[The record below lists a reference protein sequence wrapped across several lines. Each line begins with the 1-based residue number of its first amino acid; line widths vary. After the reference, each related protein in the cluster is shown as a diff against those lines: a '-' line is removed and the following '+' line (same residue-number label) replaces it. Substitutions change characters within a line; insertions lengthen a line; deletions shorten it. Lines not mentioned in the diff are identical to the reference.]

1 MAEQWTKRQKKGK
14 GYTYILNGTTVT
26 DKELLEYYTSLR
38 IPPAWQNVRIAK
50 NRRAKI
56 LATGVDKAGRMQ
68 YIYHPSFR
76 AQREQTKF
84 ERVLRFA
91 RVLPHMRRVVDNDL
105 KRREL
110 DYKKVMATII
120 SIMDRTYIRVG
131 NDSYARDNGSYGLT
145 TLRSK
150 HTTVEGS
157 TVTFDFIGKSGKH
170 HVKQITDRALA
181 RIVRQLDNLPGYEVF
196 KYYDAEGHLRDV
208 KSTDVN
214 AYIKEVMGEEF
225 SAKDFRTWAGT
236 LIASVELVLAERA
249 SSEKERKKMVT
260 KCVGKVAQ
268 KLGNTPAIARA
279 SYIDPRIIKSY
290 MDGDDLRD
298 VYKTVETMKAKKGEE
313 YLSSD
318 ERCVLQI
325 LEKSAG

>member
-1 MAEQWTKRQKKGK
+1 
-14 GYTYILNGTTVT
+14 
-26 DKELLEYYTSLR
+26 
-38 IPPAWQNVRIAK
+38 
-50 NRRAKI
+50 
-56 LATGVDKAGRMQ
+56 
-68 YIYHPSFR
+68 
-76 AQREQTKF
+76 
-84 ERVLRFA
+84 
-91 RVLPHMRRVVDNDL
+91 
-105 KRREL
+105 
-110 DYKKVMATII
+110 
-120 SIMDRTYIRVG
+120 
-131 NDSYARDNGSYGLT
+131 
-145 TLRSK
+145 
-150 HTTVEGS
+150 
-157 TVTFDFIGKSGKH
+157 
-170 HVKQITDRALA
+170 
-181 RIVRQLDNLPGYEVF
+181 
-196 KYYDAEGHLRDV
+196 
-208 KSTDVN
+208 
-214 AYIKEVMGEEF
+214 MGEEF

-236 LIASVELVLAERA
+236 LIASVELVLVERA